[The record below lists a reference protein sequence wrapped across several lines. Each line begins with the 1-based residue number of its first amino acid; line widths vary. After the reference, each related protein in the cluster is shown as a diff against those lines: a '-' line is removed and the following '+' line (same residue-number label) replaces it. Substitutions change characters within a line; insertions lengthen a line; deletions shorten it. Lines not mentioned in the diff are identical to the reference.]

1 MAEPNEG
8 RRFETR
14 AILDGQESSQWK
26 NSEVIPPIVTTMT
39 YFQED
44 PTDIKVNVQFYPDHF
59 AFYSI
64 LVSYFKGYCYGRFGN
79 PTADV
84 LQRCIAGLDKAEH
97 CLVYPSGCAAATALL
112 NLLKPGDHY
121 LASNE
126 NYGGPR
132 TLFERYCKNQG
143 IEIDFVDPTDP
154 RLVEEAIQ
162 PNTRVN
168 KHVSVLWKFSIETR
182 SLLL

>member
-1 MAEPNEG
+1 MAEPSESEG

-14 AILDGQESSQWK
+14 AILDGQEWSQWK

-44 PTDIKVNVQFYPDHF
+44 PTDIKVNVQVHRIISPNIRFYFD
-59 AFYSI
+59 
-64 LVSYFKGYCYGRFGN
+64 FKGYCYGRLGN
-79 PTADV
+79 PTVNV

-97 CLVYPSGCAAATALL
+97 CLVYPSGCAAATGLL

-132 TLFERYCKNQG
+132 TLFERYSKHQG
-143 IEIDFVDPTDP
+143 IEIDFVDATDTKS
-154 RLVEEAIQ
+154 VEEAIK
-162 PNTRVN
+162 PNTRV
-168 KHVSVLWKFSIETR
+168 
-182 SLLL
+182 